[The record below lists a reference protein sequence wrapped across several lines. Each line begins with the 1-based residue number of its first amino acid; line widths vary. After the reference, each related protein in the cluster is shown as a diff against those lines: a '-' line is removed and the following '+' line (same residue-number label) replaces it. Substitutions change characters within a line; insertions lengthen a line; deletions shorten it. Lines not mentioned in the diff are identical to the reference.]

1 MHELGIADSIVKTV
15 LKEME
20 QRNLQHIQAV
30 GVRVG
35 ILTDVVP
42 EALEFSFQAI
52 TNGTAL
58 SSARLDIE
66 QVPLRGKCRA
76 CDKEAEI
83 EQFLFVC
90 PHCESRNLQI
100 IQGDELHIAYI
111 ETNDPE
117 TGHSLQA
124 PGNERQVY

>member
-20 QRNLQHIQAV
+20 QRKLKHLQAV

-35 ILTDVVP
+35 VLTDVVP

-52 TNGTAL
+52 TNGTPL
-58 SSARLDIE
+58 SSARLKIE
-66 QVPLRGKCRA
+66 QVPLRAKCRA
-76 CDKEAEI
+76 CGKEAEI

-90 PHCESRNLQI
+90 PHCENRDLEI
-100 IQGDELHIAYI
+100 IQGDELHIDYI
-111 ETNDPE
+111 ETSDPE
-117 TGHSLQA
+117 VGH
-124 PGNERQVY
+124 G